1 MQFRKFQSFK
11 FKFIILLVVGDSHS
25 SSSTEQKPNIKY
37 YFLNSSQLCSPQTEL
52 VMKLLVR
59 LSAIRNTLKNLKAL
73 FANTTLWG
81 DVDIGVAQHF
91 MIYQRQEMKEISI
104 FDGWMFV
111 LVTNLDWCKQTL
123 LKAMRWKQKGNHLVF
138 YLMWV

>member
-1 MQFRKFQSFK
+1 MKIPVIHIPIHYPFSCWWFTFQLINWIEAK
-11 FKFIILLVVGDSHS
+11 
-25 SSSTEQKPNIKY
+25 T
-37 YFLNSSQLCSPQTEL
+37 LNSSQLCRPQTEL

-59 LSAIRNTLKNLKAL
+59 LKAIRNTLQNLKAL
-73 FANTTLWG
+73 FVNTTLWG
-81 DVDIGVAQHF
+81 DVDVGVPPHF
-91 MIYQRQEMKEISI
+91 MIYQRQEMKETSI
-104 FDGWMFV
+104 FDEWMFV